1 MAVGLPTPKSRE
13 QILSEMLTEY
23 VGLTGINDLNT
34 GSAVTQ
40 FFDVVARSVART
52 SGDIFQILRDF
63 SVERATGEALN
74 RIGREERVY
83 RNTAQVASGKIK
95 VTDTSFEKIS
105 TKIYSGAP
113 SPNIGAIEI
122 NVSDASKFPSSGRLY
137 IGRGTPNVEGPINYS
152 SVVPDGSFWK
162 ITLDSP
168 TQKFHNISESIIL
181 GQGGTRNVPAGT
193 TVISPGTGATAD
205 INYSVSSAALLLDGE
220 NENKNVQVVAQEP
233 GTNGNAPAGAIREFV
248 TAPFSGAAVINEV
261 PFSNGADNES
271 DDNYR
276 DRIKKERLSRGL
288 GTALAVKNAVL
299 GAQAPDENARVTSN
313 EIDTSNPEQTILY
326 IDNGEGYEETSEGV
340 GLESVIESAIGGEQ
354 TFQLATGGQQTSVRK
369 AFIQSSNSTPFA
381 ISSFD
386 KLAILVG
393 GVVFEHTFLEGDF
406 QAEGAA
412 TAYEI
417 VASINNNPDSTFE
430 ATTAEAGTK
439 VVIQAKSEDNEF
451 LQLTTPS
458 SGVDAGPI
466 LAFPTN
472 EVATVLLYKNKELL
486 NKNGRSAFVIT
497 KNQFDWSN
505 TITDGDTLIISVDG
519 TDFITYN
526 FINEDFIA
534 DGQHSTVNNQ
544 NSLSS
549 WVNVI
554 NAKITGVT
562 AEINGERIKLTSNLG
577 PSNRASIQ
585 IDNSSDLVLKGMFS
599 EELGLTAQGN
609 EADFELSRNTGQIKL
624 NKLLKEGDSVN
635 VGSEFTRA
643 EIQSSP
649 ILGGQTTISS
659 TAYVWL
665 VVDDTVVEPVEIGV
679 TADTFLTVSKP
690 GNGIVRY
697 ESTSLSAFGNVEI
710 GDYVIIWSEELSVK
724 NRLEGRV
731 YAKTDTTL
739 DIRVTGSE
747 ESSAILE
754 GPILYQEGFSVIRTE
769 YAPQKIK
776 VSAGIYTVNDIAA
789 IFNNQL
795 KNAVVSVEDDE
806 IFIFRTNTEDIHG
819 AMFLADFNDGAKA
832 LNLIKNSF
840 SKSINSQLAFYES
853 GFKDRQWPSFVH
865 GKITTDQFSDP
876 PNGYIN
882 TVDSS
887 EDLNALGFDPSGFL
901 CFAQPFNDSN
911 DISSKECV
919 EIKNYT
925 GTTVNVE
932 DSVFYKRSRI
942 NDRFY
947 FVNGYDFGHNDS
959 IVTVLD
965 NDPTGKTFNMP
976 LFRTAVT
983 KITHPANANH
993 FRAWDKEGGGGCD
1006 IDPSNN
1012 TTQSSCLLAGGT
1024 WTTPTE
1030 FTKFFGNNF
1039 AFDNYKALMQ
1049 AKNVVDPLSLTNQD
1063 AILYR
1068 SVEWGN
1074 SGEKVGIGYF
1084 YPTTPNEDISHIVSV
1099 NNEIEV
1105 KLFLKSGPAK
1115 TTTINGTT
1123 EWDVTIIPNP
1133 NYDLVTYTHSGTGTA
1148 PGLTPILSGDYV
1160 SIISTGEF
1168 LTENQGSYRVDSATA
1183 TSFTIKR
1190 PLGVAIEQSDV
1201 ATLETGT
1208 INFFEK
1214 SDTTAEQIVDYV
1226 TDNLSDYITAEIV
1239 DDNGST
1245 GSGIINLSTA
1255 EDSDFAYDSVKL
1267 LDGKN
1272 YILSSDIDAIG
1283 GLPQFVFKTPL
1294 DLPTFSTN
1302 TTDAY
1307 SFNNGEKIKL
1317 VPTTSLQLTKF
1328 LNILAV
1334 TGYTTLGDIKSVD
1347 RNTNV
1352 QLSTNVIGNNGAVQ
1366 IAGGVGNFVAAAVE
1380 GSAIIIGDQAN
1391 AKSLV
1396 SINTATS
1403 DGFHSDQWVKVFA
1416 SEIQKK
1422 VTGINALNSIKIS
1435 SANPSVGFTKIEL
1448 FDKGVSQRLFGRN
1461 RYHTRTRGKTF
1472 KVEKQGDLTA
1482 IIWNENGTQ
1491 PNFLTS
1497 NIDIKDSSPS
1507 TLTIFRDGISSIVD
1521 LRVDTGDMR
1530 FDEVAVG
1537 DILTITNRLSEKN
1550 NGNFLVVGRSDDA
1563 RTVRIINSSGVSELV
1578 TGNFTI
1584 TDNVAVLGTQFTV
1597 GTTILT
1603 EGVDFVAGA
1612 SVNDTAS
1619 NLSAAIA
1626 LIPSINSNSD
1636 GAIVN
1641 IESEVA
1647 AVTIPIF
1654 VTGGGATASG
1664 SELEAPVANTG
1675 DLVFKTEVQE
1685 GDSVIINSDFSI
1697 LNQGTFRVVRR
1708 FKDSIYIDNPNSVE
1722 EEVTIGNNNV
1732 ELYSNN
1738 PIPLN
1743 LIFTNASTT
1752 VVSVGNVDWTSIVEA
1767 GDFIKDASKGDNYYY
1782 KIDSV
1787 DSTFQITLATPFQE
1801 SSSSVDGIEAVYTDL
1816 DIDLTDFDVEK
1827 LDGKVRLKW
1836 AGAGAEPSFENL
1848 RPGNI
1853 ATLGEDFD
1861 AANEGDFHVVDSGEK
1876 LQEVTQFKMSREVD
1890 INNSE
1895 YGIMYSSENVNEYHF
1910 YFKGPDPGATAN
1922 PISVGLV
1929 GSESAEQVA
1938 VKFADA
1944 INTQASA
1951 DFTAVAEGDTV
1962 TVTTTGVGETTDAF
1976 NFNISGEFAVEVK
1989 QQGRRNFVDF
1999 INVNGVSEAGIL
2011 VTDVLEFHKEA
2022 MEFKQYEGTV
2032 PGDKFVISDSF
2043 IGENNVGTYTVVDV
2057 LSESEIIVSGNT
2069 VDVEKTLL
2077 DSNFNKVY
2085 VEESTPYVGYKQ
2097 IEFITT
2103 NPANL
2108 NSKNVMFTTDNQFE
2122 KISELGGV
2130 SISAIGKLQYPT
2142 NIIKG
2147 VDAYKFN
2154 TGLIGEANRIVYG
2167 EPRDN
2172 TTYPG
2177 VAAAGAEIF
2186 IKAPLTRRIQ
2196 VSIDVR
2202 VKTGVPFST
2211 IVEEVRNSVA
2221 SLIRGNDVGKPIPI
2235 SNIVS
2240 NVDGIV
2246 GVQAV
2251 AISSPQYDSQND
2263 VIKINAGEKA
2273 LILDIISDIIVSK
2286 ID

>member
-113 SPNIGAIEI
+113 SPNIGSIEI
-122 NVSDASKFPSSGRLY
+122 SVSDASEFPSSGRLY

-181 GQGGTRNVPAGT
+181 GQGGTRNVPVGT

-233 GTNGNAPAGAIREFV
+233 GSNGNAPAGAIREFAN
-248 TAPFSGAAVINEV
+248 APFSGAAVINEV

-406 QAEGAA
+406 QANGAA

-690 GNGIVRY
+690 GSGIVRY

-739 DIRVTGSE
+739 DIRVTASE
-747 ESSAILE
+747 ESSAIAE

-795 KNAVVSVEDDE
+795 ENAVVSVEDDE
-806 IFIFRTNTEDIHG
+806 IFVFRTNTEDIHG

-853 GFKDRQWPSFVH
+853 GFKDRQWPSFVY

-919 EIKNYT
+919 EIKNYA

-932 DSVFYKRSRI
+932 DSVFYKRSRV

-947 FVNGYDFGHNDS
+947 LLNGYDFGHNDS

-983 KITHPANANH
+983 NITHPANANN
-993 FRAWDKEGGGGCD
+993 FRAYDEEGGA
-1006 IDPSNN
+1006 
-1012 TTQSSCLLAGGT
+1012 T
-1024 WTTPTE
+1024 TE
-1030 FTKFFGNNF
+1030 FTKFFGSNF
-1039 AFDNYKALMQ
+1039 VFDNYKALMQ

-1063 AILYR
+1063 AVLYR
-1068 SVEWGN
+1068 SVEWGS

-1099 NNEIEV
+1099 NNEVEV
-1105 KLFLKSGPAK
+1105 KLFLKSGPARV
-1115 TTTINGTT
+1115 TTIDGTT
-1123 EWDVTIIPNP
+1123 EWDITIIPNP
-1133 NYDLVTYTHSGTGTA
+1133 SYDLVTYTHSGTGTA
-1148 PGLTPILSGDYV
+1148 PGLASILSGDYV

-1214 SDTTAEQIVDYV
+1214 SDTTAQEIVDYV
-1226 TDNLSDYITAEIV
+1226 TDNLSDYVTAEIV

-1255 EDSDFAYDSVKL
+1255 EDSDFTYDSVKL

-1272 YILSSDIDAIG
+1272 YILSSDIDAIV

-1317 VPTTSLQLTKF
+1317 VPITSLQLTKF

-1352 QLSTNVIGNNGAVQ
+1352 QLSTNVVGNNGAVQ

-1403 DGFHSDQWVKVFA
+1403 NGFHSDQWVKVFA

-1422 VTGINALNSIKIS
+1422 VTGISALNSIKVS
-1435 SANPSVGFTKIEL
+1435 SANPSVGFTKIEF

-1461 RYHTRTRGKTF
+1461 RYHTRTRGRTF

-1482 IIWNENGTQ
+1482 IIWDENGTQ

-1507 TLTIFRDGISSIVD
+1507 TLTVFKNGISSIVD

-1537 DILTITNRLSEKN
+1537 DILTVTNRLNEKN

-1578 TGNFTI
+1578 TGSFTI

-1597 GTTILT
+1597 GTTTLT

-1641 IESEVA
+1641 IESEAA
-1647 AVTIPIF
+1647 AVTIPIS

-1697 LNQGTFRVVRR
+1697 LNQGTFRLVRR

-1722 EEVTIGNNNV
+1722 EEVAIGNN
-1732 ELYSNN
+1732 
-1738 PIPLN
+1738 
-1743 LIFTNASTT
+1743 LISTN
-1752 VVSVGNVDWTSIVEA
+1752 
-1767 GDFIKDASKGDNYYY
+1767 Y
-1782 KIDSV
+1782 
-1787 DSTFQITLATPFQE
+1787 
-1801 SSSSVDGIEAVYTDL
+1801 DGT
-1816 DIDLTDFDVEK
+1816 TDFDVEK

-1836 AGAGAEPSFENL
+1836 AGAGAEPSLENL

-1853 ATLGEDFD
+1853 ATLGTDFD
-1861 AANEGDFHVVDSGEK
+1861 AANQGDFHVIDSGEK

-1895 YGIMYSSENVNEYHF
+1895 YGIVYSSENVNQYHF

-1929 GSESAEQVA
+1929 GGESAEQVA
-1938 VKFADA
+1938 VDFADA

-2097 IEFITT
+2097 VEFITT

>member
-113 SPNIGAIEI
+113 SPNIGSIEI

-181 GQGGTRNVPAGT
+181 GQGGTRNVPVGT

-233 GTNGNAPAGAIREFV
+233 GSNGNAPAGAIREFV
-248 TAPFSGAAVINEV
+248 TAPFPGAAVINEV

-406 QAEGAA
+406 QANGAA

-690 GNGIVRY
+690 GSGIVRY

-710 GDYVIIWSEELSVK
+710 GDYVIIWSEELSAT

-739 DIRVTGSE
+739 DIRVTASE
-747 ESSAILE
+747 ESSAIAE

-795 KNAVVSVEDDE
+795 ENAVVSVEDDE
-806 IFIFRTNTEDIHG
+806 IFVFRTNTEDIHG

-919 EIKNYT
+919 EIENYA

-932 DSVFYKRSRI
+932 DSVFYKRSRV

-947 FVNGYDFGHNDS
+947 LLNGYDFGHNDS

-983 KITHPANANH
+983 NITHPANANN
-993 FRAWDKEGGGGCD
+993 FRAYDEEGGA
-1006 IDPSNN
+1006 
-1012 TTQSSCLLAGGT
+1012 T
-1024 WTTPTE
+1024 TE
-1030 FTKFFGNNF
+1030 FTKFFGSNF
-1039 AFDNYKALMQ
+1039 VFDNYKALMQ

-1063 AILYR
+1063 AVLYR

-1074 SGEKVGIGYF
+1074 SGEKVGVGYF
-1084 YPTTPNEDISHIVSV
+1084 YPTTPDEDISHIVSV
-1099 NNEIEV
+1099 NNEVEV
-1105 KLFLKSGPAK
+1105 KLFLKSGPARV
-1115 TTTINGTT
+1115 TTIDGTT
-1123 EWDVTIIPNP
+1123 EWDITIIPNP
-1133 NYDLVTYTHSGTGTA
+1133 SYDLVTYTHSGTGTT
-1148 PGLTPILSGDYV
+1148 PGLASILSGDYV

-1214 SDTTAEQIVDYV
+1214 SDTTAQEIVDYV
-1226 TDNLSDYITAEIV
+1226 TDNLSDYVTAEIV

-1255 EDSDFAYDSVKL
+1255 EDSDFTYDSVKL

-1272 YILSSDIDAIG
+1272 YILSSDIDAIV

-1352 QLSTNVIGNNGAVQ
+1352 QLSTNVVGNNGAVQ

-1422 VTGINALNSIKIS
+1422 VTGISALNSIKVS

-1461 RYHTRTRGKTF
+1461 RYHTRTRGRTF
-1472 KVEKQGDLTA
+1472 KIEKQGDLTA
-1482 IIWNENGTQ
+1482 IIWDENGTQ

-1507 TLTIFRDGISSIVD
+1507 TLTVFKDGISSIVD

-1537 DILTITNRLSEKN
+1537 DILTVTNRLNEKN

-1578 TGNFTI
+1578 TGSFTI

-1597 GTTILT
+1597 GTTTLT

-1641 IESEVA
+1641 IESEAA
-1647 AVTIPIF
+1647 AVTIPIS

-1697 LNQGTFRVVRR
+1697 LNQGTFRLVRR

-1722 EEVTIGNNNV
+1722 EEVAIGNN
-1732 ELYSNN
+1732 
-1738 PIPLN
+1738 
-1743 LIFTNASTT
+1743 LISTN
-1752 VVSVGNVDWTSIVEA
+1752 
-1767 GDFIKDASKGDNYYY
+1767 Y
-1782 KIDSV
+1782 
-1787 DSTFQITLATPFQE
+1787 
-1801 SSSSVDGIEAVYTDL
+1801 DGT
-1816 DIDLTDFDVEK
+1816 TDFDVEK

-1836 AGAGAEPSFENL
+1836 AGAGAEPSLENL

-1853 ATLGEDFD
+1853 ATLGTDFD
-1861 AANEGDFHVVDSGEK
+1861 AANQGDFHVIDSGEK

-1895 YGIMYSSENVNEYHF
+1895 YGIVYSSENVNQYHF

-1929 GSESAEQVA
+1929 GGESAEQVA
-1938 VKFADA
+1938 VDFADA

-2097 IEFITT
+2097 VEFITT